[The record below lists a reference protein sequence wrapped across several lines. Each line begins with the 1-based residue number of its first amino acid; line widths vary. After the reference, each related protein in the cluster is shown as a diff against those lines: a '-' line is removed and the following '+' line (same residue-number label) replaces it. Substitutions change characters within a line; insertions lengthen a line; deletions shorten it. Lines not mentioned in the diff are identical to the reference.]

1 MITVT
6 ASIGISTC
14 PADGADATALLGRA
28 DDALYRAKELGK
40 NRHQHFSPTLDR
52 DADHRTVFESER
64 GIVIAQ
70 TAPSSPAHEVSSG

>member
-14 PADGADATALLGRA
+14 PADGADATALLSRA

-64 GIVIAQ
+64 GIAIAQ